1 MVWTRIKDNNMRHFG
16 DIDYKKK
23 VIRVNK
29 SKKKNSYGEIIDT
42 IIHEEKHKES
52 PRMKEKN
59 VRTFAEKKVKKMS
72 EKEKRRLY
80 GRYV

>member
-1 MVWTRIKDNNMRHFG
+1 
-16 DIDYKKK
+16 
-23 VIRVNK
+23 
-29 SKKKNSYGEIIDT
+29 
-42 IIHEEKHKES
+42 
-52 PRMKEKN
+52 MKEKN